1 MEDSMDLRN
10 SGIFWDYWANLAW
23 VYRGK
28 ITTVNRVN
36 LNELFLGASLPHLA
50 NTAENE
56 VL

>member
-1 MEDSMDLRN
+1 MDLRN

-36 LNELFLGASLPHLA
+36 LNELFWGASLPHLA